1 MKALITGGAGMLGTS
16 LEATLKRM
24 GCDCT
29 TSDIREDSPPG
40 VQYVD
45 VRDKDGISKIIR
57 ETKPE
62 VVYHLAAETDLEHC
76 ENFPDEAYRTNVVGT
91 QNVVLAARESDA
103 VVVYVSTAGVFDGTK
118 PTPYT
123 EFDQPHP
130 INVYGSS
137 KYQGELIV
145 QGLTA
150 RYFIV
155 RAGWMIG
162 GGPKKDHKFVSK
174 IVNQIR
180 EGRKEIACVTDKT
193 GTPTYAPFFSD
204 ALYNLV
210 LSGDFGVYHLVCKG
224 VTTRL
229 GVAKEILEILRRD
242 DIILRPVDS
251 SYFAKE
257 FPTPRPPSEALTNY
271 MLRLKGLDTIRT
283 WQEGL
288 RDYLKAY
295 DWDVEPKLS
304 VRTSN

>member
-16 LEATLKRM
+16 LERTLRRM
-24 GCDCT
+24 GVDCT
-29 TSDIREDSPPG
+29 TSDIRDDSMPD
-40 VQYVD
+40 VEHVD
-45 VRDKDGISKIIR
+45 VRDKDAVFKIIR
-57 ETKPE
+57 KTSPD

-76 ENFPDEAYRTNVVGT
+76 ENFPDDAYGTNVVGT
-91 QNVVLAARESDA
+91 QNVVLGARESDA

-118 PTPYT
+118 VTPYT

-145 QGLTA
+145 RGLTS

-162 GGPKKDHKFVSK
+162 GGPGRDHKFVSK
-174 IVNQIR
+174 IIHQIL
-180 EGRKEIACVTDKT
+180 EGRTEISCVTDKA

-204 ALYNLV
+204 ILHRLV
-210 LSGDFGVYHLVCKG
+210 STGDFGLYHLVCKG

-229 GVAKEILEILRRD
+229 GVAKEILGLLGRD
-242 DIILRPVDS
+242 DIMLRPVDS
-251 SYFAKE
+251 TYFTRE
-257 FPTPRPPSEALTNY
+257 FPTPRPPSEALVNY
-271 MLRLKGLDTIRT
+271 MLKLKGMDTIRT

-288 RDYLKAY
+288 KDYLNAY
-295 DWDVEPKLS
+295 DWGVQPKLRS
-304 VRTSN
+304 LAPN